1 MVLHQYCG
9 EPGMKSAGGLRA
21 VRLLP
26 AALLSAVG
34 LLLMLPTAQAASRHL
49 IVCGSGGDTAYE
61 AKFAAWG
68 RRLAAALIE
77 TMGQAPGSV
86 VLLTES
92 GGGTTSS
99 PARSDRET
107 IRAVLEKAASAV
119 GPEDDLFLYLIGH
132 GSHWRQVSRF
142 HIPGPD
148 LTADDL
154 AAWLTAFRARNIV
167 IINAASCSA
176 GFINK
181 LSAPGRIICTATRSV
196 DERNATEF
204 MEYFLQGL
212 EDGSA
217 DQNRDE
223 RISVLEAT
231 RQAAALTEAF
241 YVGRGL
247 LATEH
252 ALLDDN
258 GDGRGMRLVE
268 DMANTTQ
275 AEATDERT
283 TGTAESTDGARAARC
298 FLRDFHFPPSVPRE
312 LTEHYR
318 ALLDRI
324 EALKREKDRME
335 SDAYYSALE
344 PLLIEA
350 ARVHRDIRAAARP
363 ESGRK
368 P

>member
-1 MVLHQYCG
+1 
-9 EPGMKSAGGLRA
+9 MKIF
-21 VRLLP
+21 LP
-26 AALLSAVG
+26 VVG
-34 LLLMLPTAQAASRHL
+34 LLLALPEAQAASRH
-49 IVCGSGGDTAYE
+49 IIICGSGGDPAYE

-68 RRLAAALIE
+68 RRLATVLVE
-77 TMGQAPGSV
+77 QMGQSPDSV
-86 VLLTES
+86 ALLTES
-92 GGGTTSS
+92 GDGATSGA
-99 PARSDRET
+99 ARSDREAVRT
-107 IRAVLEKAASAV
+107 ALERAAAAV
-119 GPEDDLFLYLIGH
+119 GPEDDLFIYLIGH

-142 HIPGPD
+142 HVPGPD

-154 AAWLTAFRARNIV
+154 AAWLAPVRARNLV
-167 IINAASCSA
+167 LINAASCSA

-212 EDGSA
+212 EDDSA

-223 RISVLEAT
+223 RVSVLEAA
-231 RQAAALTEAF
+231 RQAAALTDAF

-258 GDGRGMRLVE
+258 GDGRGTRLAE
-268 DMANTTQ
+268 NAGDEGRL
-275 AEATDERT
+275 EATDEKT
-283 TGTAESTDGARAARC
+283 TATADGADGARAARC
-298 FLRDFHFPPSVPRE
+298 FLRDFRFPPSVPRE
-312 LTEHYR
+312 LADRYR

-324 EALKREKDRME
+324 EALKREKGRME
-335 SDAYYSALE
+335 SGAYYGALE

-350 ARVHRDIRAAARP
+350 ARVHRDIRAAAGA
-363 ESGRK
+363 EGNRK